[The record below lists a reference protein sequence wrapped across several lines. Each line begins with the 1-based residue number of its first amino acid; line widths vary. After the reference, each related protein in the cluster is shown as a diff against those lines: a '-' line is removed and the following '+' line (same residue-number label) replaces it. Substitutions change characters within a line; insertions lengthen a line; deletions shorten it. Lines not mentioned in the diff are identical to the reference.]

1 MVVIFIAK
9 IFYFNQED
17 YRCATLW
24 NILTFV
30 RIMQQYISSNL
41 SIGILGGGQLGK
53 MLTDITRKWDI
64 RTHILDSNA
73 GAPAKNSCY
82 RFVQGDLM
90 DYETVLNFGKEVE
103 VLTIEIEHV
112 NIDALY
118 ELEKAGVLVY
128 PKPATLD
135 IIQNKQ
141 TQKAFFEQQKL
152 PTAPFIS
159 CENKKELLAHISNG
173 SVDFPFIWKAAR
185 FGYDGFGVK
194 KIDNKAAIDALPDN
208 PCIIEALVP
217 IKQEI
222 AIIAARN
229 PDGEIV
235 LYPPVGMAFHPE
247 ANQVEYVY
255 FPAEI
260 SKEIAKKAHY
270 ITHKLVS
277 AWAHVGLLAVE
288 FFVDQENNLLINEVA
303 PRPHNSGHLTIE
315 GANTSQFEQHI
326 RAILNAPL
334 GKTSFQEPTI
344 MANVV
349 GPQELIGTFV
359 YDGIDH
365 VLNTPQAAL
374 HIYGKKTTKPQRK
387 MGHIT
392 LTGADLNVIFKKIK
406 DLKAKLKLKA
416 N

>member
-1 MVVIFIAK
+1 
-9 IFYFNQED
+9 
-17 YRCATLW
+17 
-24 NILTFV
+24 
-30 RIMQQYISSNL
+30 MQQYISSNL

-53 MLTDITRKWDI
+53 MLTDVTRKWDI

-73 GAPAKNSCY
+73 EAPAKNSCY

-141 TQKAFFEQQKL
+141 TQKAFFEQHKL
-152 PTAPFIS
+152 PTASFIS
-159 CENKKELLAHISNG
+159 CENKKELLAHISTG
-173 SVDFPFIWKAAR
+173 SFDFPFIWKTAR

-194 KIDNKAAIDALPDN
+194 KIDDKAAIDALPDN
-208 PCIIEALVP
+208 PCIIEKLVS

-229 PDGEIV
+229 PDGEIA
-235 LYPPVGMAFHPE
+235 LYPPVEMAFHPE

-255 FPAEI
+255 FPADI
-260 SKEIAKKAHY
+260 NDEIAKKTHD

-277 AWAHVGLLAVE
+277 AWGHIGLLAVE
-288 FFVDQENNLLINEVA
+288 FFVDQENNVLLNEVA

-334 GKTSFQEPTI
+334 GETSFNQPTI

-349 GPQELIGTFV
+349 GPQGLIGPFIYEGV
-359 YDGIDH
+359 DQI
-365 VLNTPQAAL
+365 LNTPKAAL
-374 HIYGKKTTKPQRK
+374 HIYGKKTSKPQRK

-392 LTGADLNVIFKKIK
+392 LTGVDLNVIFKNIK

>member
-1 MVVIFIAK
+1 
-9 IFYFNQED
+9 
-17 YRCATLW
+17 
-24 NILTFV
+24 
-30 RIMQQYISSNL
+30 MQQYISSNL

-53 MLTDITRKWDI
+53 MLTDVTRKWDI
-64 RTHILDSNA
+64 RSHILDANA

-90 DYETVLNFGKEVE
+90 DYETVLNFGREVD

-128 PKPATLD
+128 PKPTTLD
-135 IIQNKQ
+135 LIQNKQ
-141 TQKAFFEQQKL
+141 TQKAFFVAQKL

-159 CENKKELLAHISNG
+159 CENKKELLAHVSKG
-173 SVDFPFIWKAAR
+173 SFTFPFIWKAAR

-194 KIDNKAAIDALPDN
+194 KIDDKAAIDALPDN

-222 AIIAARN
+222 AIIAARS
-229 PDGEIV
+229 PDGEIA

-255 FPAEI
+255 FPANI
-260 SKEIAKKAHY
+260 SKEMAKKAHE
-270 ITHKLVS
+270 ITHKLIR
-277 AWAHVGLLAVE
+277 AWKHIGLLAVE
-288 FFVDQENNLLINEVA
+288 FFVDNENNLLINEVA

-334 GKTSFQEPTI
+334 GKTRFDQPAI

-359 YDGIDH
+359 YEGVDH
-365 VLNTPQAAL
+365 ILNTPKAAL

-392 LTGADLNVIFKKIK
+392 LTGADLNIIFKEIT

-416 N
+416 I

>member
-1 MVVIFIAK
+1 
-9 IFYFNQED
+9 
-17 YRCATLW
+17 
-24 NILTFV
+24 
-30 RIMQQYISSNL
+30 MQQYISSNL

-53 MLTDITRKWDI
+53 MLTDVTRKWDI
-64 RTHILDSNA
+64 RSHILDANA

-90 DYETVLNFGKEVE
+90 DYETVLNFGREVD

-141 TQKAFFEQQKL
+141 TQKAFFVAQKL

-159 CENKKELLAHISNG
+159 CENKKELLAHVSKG
-173 SVDFPFIWKAAR
+173 SFTFPFIWKAAR

-194 KIDNKAAIDALPDN
+194 KIDDKAAIDALPDN

-222 AIIAARN
+222 AIIAARS
-229 PDGEIV
+229 PDGEIA

-255 FPAEI
+255 FPANI
-260 SKEIAKKAHY
+260 SKEMAKKAHE
-270 ITHKLVS
+270 ITHKLIR
-277 AWAHVGLLAVE
+277 AWKHIGLLAVE
-288 FFVDQENNLLINEVA
+288 FFVDNENNLLINEVA

-334 GKTSFQEPTI
+334 GKTRFDQPAI

-359 YDGIDH
+359 YEGVDH
-365 VLNTPQAAL
+365 ILNTPKAAL

-392 LTGADLNVIFKKIK
+392 LTGADLNIIFKEIT

-416 N
+416 I

>member
-1 MVVIFIAK
+1 
-9 IFYFNQED
+9 
-17 YRCATLW
+17 
-24 NILTFV
+24 
-30 RIMQQYISSNL
+30 MQQYISSNL

-53 MLTDITRKWDI
+53 MLTDVTRKWDI

-73 GAPAKNSCY
+73 EAPAKNSCY

-141 TQKAFFEQQKL
+141 TQKAFFEQHKL
-152 PTAPFIS
+152 PTASFIS
-159 CENKKELLAHISNG
+159 CENKKELLAHISTG
-173 SVDFPFIWKAAR
+173 SFDFPFIWKTAR

-194 KIDNKAAIDALPDN
+194 KIDDKAAIDALPDN
-208 PCIIEALVP
+208 PCIIEKLVS

-229 PDGEIV
+229 PDGEIA
-235 LYPPVGMAFHPE
+235 LYPPVEMAFHPE

-255 FPAEI
+255 FPADI
-260 SKEIAKKAHY
+260 NDEIAKKAHD

-277 AWAHVGLLAVE
+277 AWGHIGLLAVE
-288 FFVDQENNLLINEVA
+288 FFVDQENNVLLNEVA

-334 GKTSFQEPTI
+334 GETSFNQPTI

-349 GPQELIGTFV
+349 GPQGLIGPFIYEGV
-359 YDGIDH
+359 DQI
-365 VLNTPQAAL
+365 LNTPKAAL
-374 HIYGKKTTKPQRK
+374 HIYGKKTSKPQRK

-392 LTGADLNVIFKKIK
+392 LTGVDLNVIFKNIK

>member
-1 MVVIFIAK
+1 
-9 IFYFNQED
+9 
-17 YRCATLW
+17 
-24 NILTFV
+24 
-30 RIMQQYISSNL
+30 MQQYISSNL

-53 MLTDITRKWDI
+53 MLTDVTRKWDI
-64 RTHILDSNA
+64 RSHILDANA

-90 DYETVLNFGKEVE
+90 DYETVLNFGREVD

-128 PKPATLD
+128 PKPTTLD

-141 TQKAFFEQQKL
+141 TQKAFFVAQKL

-159 CENKKELLAHISNG
+159 CENKKELLAHVSKG
-173 SVDFPFIWKAAR
+173 SFTFPFIWKAAR

-194 KIDNKAAIDALPDN
+194 KIDDKAAIDALPDN

-222 AIIAARN
+222 AIIAARS
-229 PDGEIV
+229 PDGEIA

-255 FPAEI
+255 FPANI
-260 SKEIAKKAHY
+260 SKEMAKKAHE
-270 ITHKLVS
+270 ITHKLIR
-277 AWAHVGLLAVE
+277 AWKHIGLLAVE
-288 FFVDQENNLLINEVA
+288 FFVDNENNLLINEVA

-334 GKTSFQEPTI
+334 GKTRFDQPAI

-359 YDGIDH
+359 YEGVDH
-365 VLNTPQAAL
+365 ILNTPKAAL

-392 LTGADLNVIFKKIK
+392 LTGADLNVIFKEIK

>member
-1 MVVIFIAK
+1 
-9 IFYFNQED
+9 
-17 YRCATLW
+17 
-24 NILTFV
+24 
-30 RIMQQYISSNL
+30 MQKYISSNL

-53 MLTDITRKWDI
+53 MLTDVARKWDI
-64 RTHILDSNA
+64 RTHILDCYP

-90 DYETVLNFGKEVE
+90 DYETVLNFGKEVN

-128 PKPATLD
+128 PKPTTLD

-141 TQKAFFEQQKL
+141 TQKAFFEEQKL

-159 CENKKELLAHISNG
+159 CENKKELLAHVSN
-173 SVDFPFIWKAAR
+173 SNFNFPFIWKTAR

-194 KIDNKAAIDALPDN
+194 KIIDKAAIEALPDK
-208 PCIIEALVP
+208 PCIVETLVP

-229 PDGEIV
+229 PDGEIE
-235 LYPPVGMAFHPE
+235 LYPPVQMTFHPE

-255 FPAEI
+255 FPADISNEI
-260 SKEIAKKAHY
+260 TKKAHD
-270 ITHKLVS
+270 ITHNLVS
-277 AWAHVGLLAVE
+277 AWEHIGLLAVE
-288 FFVDQENNLLINEVA
+288 FFVDQKNNLLVNEVA

-315 GANTSQFEQHI
+315 GAYTSQFEQHI
-326 RAILNAPL
+326 RAILNSPL
-334 GKTSFQEPTI
+334 GKTSFHEPTI

-349 GPQELIGTFV
+349 GPPKLNGPFV
-359 YDGIDH
+359 YYGIDYI
-365 VLNTPQAAL
+365 LNTPKAAL
-374 HIYGKKTTKPQRK
+374 HIYGKETTKPQRK

-392 LTGADLNVIFKKIK
+392 LSGADLDVIFKQIK

>member
-1 MVVIFIAK
+1 
-9 IFYFNQED
+9 
-17 YRCATLW
+17 
-24 NILTFV
+24 
-30 RIMQQYISSNL
+30 MQKYISSNL

-53 MLTDITRKWDI
+53 MLTDVTRKWDI
-64 RTHILDSNA
+64 RTHILDANA

-90 DYETVLNFGKEVE
+90 DYETVLNFGREVD

-141 TQKAFFEQQKL
+141 TQKAFFVAQKL

-159 CENKKELLAHISNG
+159 CENKKELLAHVSNG
-173 SVDFPFIWKAAR
+173 SFTFPFIWKAAR

-194 KIDNKAAIDALPDN
+194 KIDDKAAIDALPDN
-208 PCIIEALVP
+208 PCIIEALIP
-217 IKQEI
+217 IEQEI
-222 AIIAARN
+222 AIIAARS
-229 PDGEIV
+229 PEGEIA
-235 LYPPVGMAFHPE
+235 LYPPVGMAFHPA

-255 FPAEI
+255 FPADI
-260 SKEIAKKAHY
+260 SKEMAKKAHE
-270 ITHKLVS
+270 ITHKLVH
-277 AWAHVGLLAVE
+277 AWGHIGLLAVE
-288 FFVDQENNLLINEVA
+288 FFVDNEDNLLINEVA

-334 GKTSFQEPTI
+334 GKTRFDQPAI

-359 YDGIDH
+359 YEGLDH
-365 VLNTPQAAL
+365 ILNTPKAAL

-392 LTGADLNVIFKKIK
+392 LTGADLNIIFKEIK

>member
-1 MVVIFIAK
+1 
-9 IFYFNQED
+9 
-17 YRCATLW
+17 
-24 NILTFV
+24 
-30 RIMQQYISSNL
+30 MQQYISSNL

-53 MLTDITRKWDI
+53 MLTDVTRKWDI

-73 GAPAKNSCY
+73 EAPAKNSCY

-141 TQKAFFEQQKL
+141 TQKAFFEKHKL
-152 PTAPFIS
+152 PTASFIS
-159 CENKKELLAHISNG
+159 CENKKELLAHISTG
-173 SVDFPFIWKAAR
+173 SFDFPFIWKTAR

-194 KIDNKAAIDALPDN
+194 KIDDKTAIDALPDN
-208 PCIIEALVP
+208 PCIIEKLVS

-229 PDGEIV
+229 PDGEIA
-235 LYPPVGMAFHPE
+235 LYPPVEMAFHPE

-255 FPAEI
+255 FPADINDEI
-260 SKEIAKKAHY
+260 TKKAHD

-277 AWAHVGLLAVE
+277 AWGHIGLLAVE
-288 FFVDQENNLLINEVA
+288 FFVDQENNVLLNEVA

-334 GKTSFQEPTI
+334 GETSFNQPTI

-349 GPQELIGTFV
+349 GPQGLIGPFIYEGV
-359 YDGIDH
+359 DQI
-365 VLNTPQAAL
+365 LNTPKAAL
-374 HIYGKKTTKPQRK
+374 HIYGKKTSKPQRK

-392 LTGADLNVIFKKIK
+392 LIGADLNVIFKKIK

>member
-1 MVVIFIAK
+1 MVVIFHAK

-17 YRCATLW
+17 YRYATLW

-30 RIMQQYISSNL
+30 LIMQQYISSNL

-53 MLTDITRKWDI
+53 MLTDVTRKWDI

-73 GAPAKNSCY
+73 EAPAKNSCY

-128 PKPATLD
+128 PKPTTLD

-141 TQKAFFEQQKL
+141 TQKAFFEQHKL
-152 PTAPFIS
+152 PTASFIS
-159 CENKKELLAHISNG
+159 CENKKELLAHISTG
-173 SVDFPFIWKAAR
+173 SFDFPFIWKAAR

-194 KIDNKAAIDALPDN
+194 KIDDKAAIEALPDN
-208 PCIIEALVP
+208 PCIIEKLVS
-217 IKQEI
+217 IKQEM

-229 PDGEIV
+229 PDGEIA
-235 LYPPVGMAFHPE
+235 LYPPVEMAFHPE

-255 FPAEI
+255 FPAYI
-260 SKEIAKKAHY
+260 NDEIAKKAHD

-277 AWAHVGLLAVE
+277 TWGHIGLLAVE
-288 FFVDQENNLLINEVA
+288 FFVDQENNVLLNEVA

-334 GKTSFQEPTI
+334 GETRFNQPTI

-349 GPQELIGTFV
+349 GPQGLIGPFIYEGV
-359 YDGIDH
+359 DQI
-365 VLNTPQAAL
+365 LNTPKAAL
-374 HIYGKKTTKPQRK
+374 HIYGKKTSKPQRK

-392 LTGADLNVIFKKIK
+392 LTGVDLNVIFKNIK

>member
-1 MVVIFIAK
+1 
-9 IFYFNQED
+9 
-17 YRCATLW
+17 
-24 NILTFV
+24 
-30 RIMQQYISSNL
+30 
-41 SIGILGGGQLGK
+41 
-53 MLTDITRKWDI
+53 
-64 RTHILDSNA
+64 
-73 GAPAKNSCY
+73 
-82 RFVQGDLM
+82 M
-90 DYETVLNFGKEVE
+90 DYETVLNFGKEVD

-159 CENKKELLAHISNG
+159 CENKKELLAHVSKG
-173 SVDFPFIWKAAR
+173 SFNFPFIWKAAR

-194 KIDNKAAIDALPDN
+194 KIDDKAAIDALPDN

-229 PDGEIV
+229 PDGEIA

-255 FPAEI
+255 FPADI
-260 SKEIAKKAHY
+260 SKEIAKKAHD

-277 AWAHVGLLAVE
+277 AWGHIGLLAVE
-288 FFVDQENNLLINEVA
+288 FFVDEENNLLINEVA

-334 GKTSFQEPTI
+334 GKTSFDQPAI

-349 GPQELIGTFV
+349 GPQELIGPFV
-359 YDGIDH
+359 YYGVDH
-365 VLNTPQAAL
+365 ILNTPKAAL

-392 LTGADLNVIFKKIK
+392 LTGADLNVIFKEIK

>member
-1 MVVIFIAK
+1 
-9 IFYFNQED
+9 
-17 YRCATLW
+17 
-24 NILTFV
+24 
-30 RIMQQYISSNL
+30 MQQYISSNL

-53 MLTDITRKWDI
+53 MLTDVTRKWDI
-64 RTHILDSNA
+64 RTHILDANA

-90 DYETVLNFGKEVE
+90 DYETVLNFGREVD

-141 TQKAFFEQQKL
+141 TQKAFFVAQKL

-159 CENKKELLAHISNG
+159 CENKKELLAHVSKG
-173 SVDFPFIWKAAR
+173 SFTFPFIWKAAR

-194 KIDNKAAIDALPDN
+194 KIDDKAAIDALPDN

-222 AIIAARN
+222 AIIAARS
-229 PDGEIV
+229 PDGEIA

-255 FPAEI
+255 FPANI
-260 SKEIAKKAHY
+260 SKEMAKKAHE
-270 ITHKLVS
+270 ITHKLVR
-277 AWAHVGLLAVE
+277 AWGHIGLLAVE
-288 FFVDQENNLLINEVA
+288 FFVDNENNLLINEVA

-334 GKTSFQEPTI
+334 GKTRFDQPAI

-359 YDGIDH
+359 YEGVDH
-365 VLNTPQAAL
+365 ILNTPKAAL

-392 LTGADLNVIFKKIK
+392 LTGADLNIIFKEIT

>member
-1 MVVIFIAK
+1 
-9 IFYFNQED
+9 
-17 YRCATLW
+17 
-24 NILTFV
+24 
-30 RIMQQYISSNL
+30 MQQYISSNL

-53 MLTDITRKWDI
+53 MLTDVTRKWDI

-90 DYETVLNFGKEVE
+90 DYETVLNFGKEVD

-141 TQKAFFEQQKL
+141 TQKAFFEQQQL

-159 CENKKELLAHISNG
+159 CENKKELLVHVSKG
-173 SVDFPFIWKAAR
+173 SFNFPFIWKAAR

-194 KIDNKAAIDALPDN
+194 KIDDKAAIDALPDN

-229 PDGEIV
+229 PDGEIA
-235 LYPPVGMAFHPE
+235 LYPPVEMAFHPE

-255 FPAEI
+255 FPAGI
-260 SKEIAKKAHY
+260 NDEIAKKTHD

-277 AWAHVGLLAVE
+277 AWGHIGLLAVE
-288 FFVDQENNLLINEVA
+288 FFVDQENNVLLNEVA

-334 GKTSFQEPTI
+334 GETSFNQPTI

-349 GPQELIGTFV
+349 GPQGLIGPFIYEGV
-359 YDGIDH
+359 DQI
-365 VLNTPQAAL
+365 LNTPKAAL
-374 HIYGKKTTKPQRK
+374 HIYGKKTSKPQRK

-392 LTGADLNVIFKKIK
+392 LTGVDLNVIFKNIK

>member
-1 MVVIFIAK
+1 
-9 IFYFNQED
+9 
-17 YRCATLW
+17 
-24 NILTFV
+24 
-30 RIMQQYISSNL
+30 MQQYISSNL

-53 MLTDITRKWDI
+53 MLTDVTRKWDI

-73 GAPAKNSCY
+73 EAPAKNSCY

-128 PKPATLD
+128 PKPTTLD

-141 TQKAFFEQQKL
+141 TQKAFFEQHKL
-152 PTAPFIS
+152 PTASFIS
-159 CENKKELLAHISNG
+159 CENKKELLAHISTG
-173 SVDFPFIWKAAR
+173 SFDFPFIWKAAR

-194 KIDNKAAIDALPDN
+194 KIDDKAAIDALPDN
-208 PCIIEALVP
+208 PCIIEKLVS
-217 IKQEI
+217 IKQEM

-229 PDGEIV
+229 PDGEIA
-235 LYPPVGMAFHPE
+235 LYPPVEMAFHPE

-255 FPAEI
+255 FPAYI
-260 SKEIAKKAHY
+260 NDEIAKKAHD

-277 AWAHVGLLAVE
+277 TWGHIGLLAVE
-288 FFVDQENNLLINEVA
+288 FFVDQENNVLLNEVA

-334 GKTSFQEPTI
+334 GETSFNQPTI

-349 GPQELIGTFV
+349 GPQGLIGPFIYEGV
-359 YDGIDH
+359 DQI
-365 VLNTPQAAL
+365 LNTPKAAL
-374 HIYGKKTTKPQRK
+374 HIYGKKTSKPQRK

-392 LTGADLNVIFKKIK
+392 LTGVDLNVIFKNIK

>member
-1 MVVIFIAK
+1 
-9 IFYFNQED
+9 
-17 YRCATLW
+17 
-24 NILTFV
+24 
-30 RIMQQYISSNL
+30 MQQYISSNL

-53 MLTDITRKWDI
+53 MLTDVTRKWDI

-73 GAPAKNSCY
+73 EAPAKNSCY

-141 TQKAFFEQQKL
+141 TQKAFFEKHKL
-152 PTAPFIS
+152 PTASFIS
-159 CENKKELLAHISNG
+159 CENKKELLAHISTG
-173 SVDFPFIWKAAR
+173 SFDFPFIWKTAR

-194 KIDNKAAIDALPDN
+194 KIDDKTAIDALPDN
-208 PCIIEALVP
+208 PCIIEKLVS

-229 PDGEIV
+229 PDGEIA
-235 LYPPVGMAFHPE
+235 LYPPVEMAFHPE

-255 FPAEI
+255 FPADI
-260 SKEIAKKAHY
+260 NDEIAKKAHD

-277 AWAHVGLLAVE
+277 AWGHIGLLAVE
-288 FFVDQENNLLINEVA
+288 FFVDQENNVLLNEVA

-334 GKTSFQEPTI
+334 GETSFNQPTI

-349 GPQELIGTFV
+349 GPQGLIGPFIYEGV
-359 YDGIDH
+359 DQI
-365 VLNTPQAAL
+365 LNTPKAAL
-374 HIYGKKTTKPQRK
+374 HIYGKKTSKPQRK

-392 LTGADLNVIFKKIK
+392 LTGVDLNVIFKNIK

>member
-1 MVVIFIAK
+1 
-9 IFYFNQED
+9 
-17 YRCATLW
+17 
-24 NILTFV
+24 
-30 RIMQQYISSNL
+30 MQQYISSNL

-53 MLTDITRKWDI
+53 MLTDTTRKWDI

-194 KIDNKAAIDALPDN
+194 KIDRKAAIDALPDN
-208 PCIIEALVP
+208 PCIIETVVP

-229 PDGEIV
+229 PDGEIA
-235 LYPPVGMAFHPE
+235 LYPPVGMAFHPK

-260 SKEIAKKAHY
+260 SKEIAKKAHD

-288 FFVDQENNLLINEVA
+288 FFIDQENNLLINEVA

-315 GANTSQFEQHI
+315 GAHTSQFEQHI

-334 GKTSFQEPTI
+334 GQTSFHEPTI

>member
-1 MVVIFIAK
+1 
-9 IFYFNQED
+9 
-17 YRCATLW
+17 
-24 NILTFV
+24 
-30 RIMQQYISSNL
+30 MQQYISSNL
-41 SIGILGGGQLGK
+41 TIGILGGGQLGK
-53 MLTDITRKWDI
+53 MLTDVTRKWDI

-90 DYETVLNFGKEVE
+90 DYETVLNFGKEVD

-118 ELEKAGVLVY
+118 ELEKTGVLVY

-141 TQKAFFEQQKL
+141 TQKAFFEEHKL
-152 PTAPFIS
+152 PTATFVS
-159 CENKKELLAHISNG
+159 CENKNELLAHISNG
-173 SVDFPFIWKAAR
+173 NFEFPFIWKAAR

-194 KIDNKAAIDALPDN
+194 KIDSKADVDALPDSQ
-208 PCIIEALVP
+208 CIIEALVP

-229 PDGEIV
+229 PDGEIA
-235 LYPPVGMAFHPE
+235 LYPAVGMAFHKE

-255 FPAEI
+255 YPAGI
-260 SKEIAKKAHY
+260 NKEIEKKAQE
-270 ITHKLVS
+270 IAHKLVS
-277 AWAHVGLLAVE
+277 AWQHIGLLAVE

-334 GKTSFQEPTI
+334 GKTSFYQPTI

-349 GPQELIGTFV
+349 GPKELIGPFV
-359 YDGIDH
+359 YEGVVNI
-365 VLNTPQAAL
+365 LNTPKAAL

-406 DLKAKLKLKA
+406 DLKEKLKLKA

>member
-1 MVVIFIAK
+1 
-9 IFYFNQED
+9 
-17 YRCATLW
+17 
-24 NILTFV
+24 
-30 RIMQQYISSNL
+30 MQQYISSNL

-53 MLTDITRKWDI
+53 MLTDVTRKWDI
-64 RTHILDSNA
+64 RSHILDANA

-90 DYETVLNFGKEVE
+90 DYETVLNFGREVD

-128 PKPATLD
+128 PKPTTLD

-141 TQKAFFEQQKL
+141 TQKAFFVAQKL

-159 CENKKELLAHISNG
+159 CENKKELLAHVSKG
-173 SVDFPFIWKAAR
+173 SFTFPFIWKAAR

-194 KIDNKAAIDALPDN
+194 KIDDKAAIDALPDN

-222 AIIAARN
+222 AIIAARS
-229 PDGEIV
+229 PDGEIA

-255 FPAEI
+255 FPANI
-260 SKEIAKKAHY
+260 SKEMAKKAHE
-270 ITHKLVS
+270 ITHKLVR
-277 AWAHVGLLAVE
+277 AWGHIGLLAVE
-288 FFVDQENNLLINEVA
+288 FFVDNENNLLINEVA

-334 GKTSFQEPTI
+334 GKTRFDQPAI

-359 YDGIDH
+359 YEGVDH
-365 VLNTPQAAL
+365 ILNTPKAAL

-392 LTGADLNVIFKKIK
+392 LTGADLNVIFKEIK

>member
-1 MVVIFIAK
+1 
-9 IFYFNQED
+9 
-17 YRCATLW
+17 
-24 NILTFV
+24 
-30 RIMQQYISSNL
+30 MQQYISSNL
-41 SIGILGGGQLGK
+41 TIGILGGGQLGK

-64 RTHILDSNA
+64 RTYILDSSA
-73 GAPAKNSCY
+73 GAPAKNSCN

-90 DYETVLNFGKEVE
+90 DYETVLNFGKEVD

-118 ELEKAGVLVY
+118 ELEKTGVLVY
-128 PKPATLD
+128 PKPATID

-141 TQKAFFEQQKL
+141 TQKAFFEEHKL
-152 PTAPFIS
+152 PTAAFVS
-159 CENKKELLAHISNG
+159 CENKNELLAHVSNV
-173 SVDFPFIWKAAR
+173 SFEFPFIWKAAR

-194 KIDNKAAIDALPDN
+194 KIYSKADIDALPDSQ
-208 PCIIEALVP
+208 CIIEALVP

-222 AIIAARN
+222 AIIATRN
-229 PDGEIV
+229 PDGEIA
-235 LYPPVGMAFHPE
+235 LYPAVGMAFHKE

-255 FPAEI
+255 YPAEI
-260 SKEIAKKAHY
+260 DKEIEKKAQE
-270 ITHKLVS
+270 IAHKLVS
-277 AWAHVGLLAVE
+277 AWQHIGLLAVE
-288 FFVDQENNLLINEVA
+288 FFVDQESNLLINEVA

-334 GKTSFQEPTI
+334 GKTSFYQPTI

-349 GPQELIGTFV
+349 GPKELIGTFV
-359 YDGIDH
+359 YEGVVNI
-365 VLNTPQAAL
+365 LNTPKAAL

-392 LTGADLNVIFKKIK
+392 LTGADLNVIFKEIK
-406 DLKAKLKLKA
+406 DLKEKLKLKV

>member
-1 MVVIFIAK
+1 
-9 IFYFNQED
+9 
-17 YRCATLW
+17 
-24 NILTFV
+24 
-30 RIMQQYISSNL
+30 MQQYISSNL

-53 MLTDITRKWDI
+53 MLTDVTRKWDI
-64 RTHILDSNA
+64 RSHILDANA

-90 DYETVLNFGKEVE
+90 DYETVLNFGREVD

-128 PKPATLD
+128 PKPTTLD

-141 TQKAFFEQQKL
+141 TQKAFFVAQKL

-159 CENKKELLAHISNG
+159 CENKKELLAHVSNG
-173 SVDFPFIWKAAR
+173 SFTFPFIWKAAR

-194 KIDNKAAIDALPDN
+194 KIDDKAAVDALPDN

-222 AIIAARN
+222 AIIAARS
-229 PDGEIV
+229 PDGEIA

-255 FPAEI
+255 FPANI
-260 SKEIAKKAHY
+260 SKEMAKKAHE
-270 ITHKLVS
+270 ITHKLIR
-277 AWAHVGLLAVE
+277 AWKHIGLLAVE
-288 FFVDQENNLLINEVA
+288 FFVDNENNLLINEVA

-334 GKTSFQEPTI
+334 GKTRFDQPAI

-359 YDGIDH
+359 YEGVDH
-365 VLNTPQAAL
+365 ILNTPKAAL

-392 LTGADLNVIFKKIK
+392 LTGADLNVIFKEIR

-416 N
+416 I

>member
-1 MVVIFIAK
+1 
-9 IFYFNQED
+9 
-17 YRCATLW
+17 
-24 NILTFV
+24 
-30 RIMQQYISSNL
+30 MQQYISSNL

-53 MLTDITRKWDI
+53 MLTDVTRKWDI

-73 GAPAKNSCY
+73 EAPAKNSCY

-128 PKPATLD
+128 PKPTTLD

-141 TQKAFFEQQKL
+141 TQKAFFEQHKL
-152 PTAPFIS
+152 PTASFIS
-159 CENKKELLAHISNG
+159 CENKKELLAHISTGNF
-173 SVDFPFIWKAAR
+173 DFPFIWKAAR

-194 KIDNKAAIDALPDN
+194 KIDDKAAIDALPDN
-208 PCIIEALVP
+208 PCIIEKLVS
-217 IKQEI
+217 IKQEM

-229 PDGEIV
+229 PDGEIA
-235 LYPPVGMAFHPE
+235 LYPPVEMAFHPE

-255 FPAEI
+255 FPAYI
-260 SKEIAKKAHY
+260 NDEIAKKAHD

-277 AWAHVGLLAVE
+277 TWGHIGLLAVE
-288 FFVDQENNLLINEVA
+288 FFVDQENNVLLNEVA

-334 GKTSFQEPTI
+334 GETSFNQPTI

-349 GPQELIGTFV
+349 GPQGLIGPFIYEGV
-359 YDGIDH
+359 DQI
-365 VLNTPQAAL
+365 LNTPKAAL
-374 HIYGKKTTKPQRK
+374 HIYGKKTSKPQRK

-392 LTGADLNVIFKKIK
+392 LTGVDLNVIFKNIK

>member
-1 MVVIFIAK
+1 
-9 IFYFNQED
+9 
-17 YRCATLW
+17 
-24 NILTFV
+24 
-30 RIMQQYISSNL
+30 MQQYISSNL

-53 MLTDITRKWDI
+53 MLTDVTRKWDI

-73 GAPAKNSCY
+73 EAPAKNSCY

-141 TQKAFFEQQKL
+141 TQKAFFEQHKL
-152 PTAPFIS
+152 PTASFIS
-159 CENKKELLAHISNG
+159 CENKKELLAHISTG
-173 SVDFPFIWKAAR
+173 SFDFPFIWKAAR

-194 KIDNKAAIDALPDN
+194 KIDDKAAIDALPDN
-208 PCIIEALVP
+208 PCIIEKLVS

-229 PDGEIV
+229 PDGEIA
-235 LYPPVGMAFHPE
+235 LYPPVEMAFHPE

-255 FPAEI
+255 FPADI
-260 SKEIAKKAHY
+260 NDEIAKKAHD

-277 AWAHVGLLAVE
+277 AWGHIGLLAVE
-288 FFVDQENNLLINEVA
+288 FFVDQENNVLLNEVA

-334 GKTSFQEPTI
+334 GETSFNQPTI

-349 GPQELIGTFV
+349 GPQGLIGPFIYEGV
-359 YDGIDH
+359 DQI
-365 VLNTPQAAL
+365 LNTPKAAL
-374 HIYGKKTTKPQRK
+374 HIYGKKTSKPQRK

-392 LTGADLNVIFKKIK
+392 LTGVDLNVIFKNIK

>member
-1 MVVIFIAK
+1 M
-9 IFYFNQED
+9 
-17 YRCATLW
+17 
-24 NILTFV
+24 
-30 RIMQQYISSNL
+30 
-41 SIGILGGGQLGK
+41 
-53 MLTDITRKWDI
+53 
-64 RTHILDSNA
+64 
-73 GAPAKNSCY
+73 
-82 RFVQGDLM
+82 
-90 DYETVLNFGKEVE
+90 
-103 VLTIEIEHV
+103 
-112 NIDALY
+112 
-118 ELEKAGVLVY
+118 VY

-141 TQKAFFEQQKL
+141 TQKAFFEQQQL

-159 CENKKELLAHISNG
+159 CENKKELLAHVSKG
-173 SVDFPFIWKAAR
+173 SFNFPFIWKAAR

-194 KIDNKAAIDALPDN
+194 KIDDKAAIDALPDN

-229 PDGEIV
+229 PDGEIA

-255 FPAEI
+255 FPADI
-260 SKEIAKKAHY
+260 SKEIAKKAHD

-277 AWAHVGLLAVE
+277 AWGHIGLLAVE
-288 FFVDQENNLLINEVA
+288 FFVDEENNLLINEVA

-334 GKTSFQEPTI
+334 GKTSFDQPAI

-349 GPQELIGTFV
+349 GPQELIGPFV
-359 YDGIDH
+359 YDGVDH
-365 VLNTPQAAL
+365 ILNTPKAAL

-392 LTGADLNVIFKKIK
+392 LTGADLNVIFKEIK

>member
-1 MVVIFIAK
+1 
-9 IFYFNQED
+9 
-17 YRCATLW
+17 
-24 NILTFV
+24 
-30 RIMQQYISSNL
+30 MQQYISSNL

-53 MLTDITRKWDI
+53 MLTDVTRKWDI

-73 GAPAKNSCY
+73 EAPAKNSCY

-141 TQKAFFEQQKL
+141 TQKAFFEQHKL
-152 PTAPFIS
+152 PTASFIS
-159 CENKKELLAHISNG
+159 CENKKELLAHISTGNF
-173 SVDFPFIWKAAR
+173 DFPFIWKAAR

-194 KIDNKAAIDALPDN
+194 KIDDKAAIDALPDN
-208 PCIIEALVP
+208 PCIIEKLVS
-217 IKQEI
+217 IKQEM

-229 PDGEIV
+229 PDGEIA
-235 LYPPVGMAFHPE
+235 LYPPVEMAFHPE

-255 FPAEI
+255 FPAYI
-260 SKEIAKKAHY
+260 NDEIAKKAHD

-277 AWAHVGLLAVE
+277 TWGHIGLLAVE
-288 FFVDQENNLLINEVA
+288 FFVDQENNVLLNEVA

-334 GKTSFQEPTI
+334 GETSFNQPTI

-349 GPQELIGTFV
+349 GPQGLIGPFIYEGV
-359 YDGIDH
+359 DQI
-365 VLNTPQAAL
+365 LNTPKAAL
-374 HIYGKKTTKPQRK
+374 HIYGKKTSKPQRK
-387 MGHIT
+387 MGHIN
-392 LTGADLNVIFKKIK
+392 LTGVDLNVIFKNIK

>member
-1 MVVIFIAK
+1 
-9 IFYFNQED
+9 
-17 YRCATLW
+17 
-24 NILTFV
+24 
-30 RIMQQYISSNL
+30 MQQYISSNL

-53 MLTDITRKWDI
+53 MLTDVTRKWDI
-64 RTHILDSNA
+64 RSHILDANA

-90 DYETVLNFGKEVE
+90 DYETVLNFGREVD

-141 TQKAFFEQQKL
+141 TQKAFFVAQKL

-159 CENKKELLAHISNG
+159 CENKKELLAHVSKG
-173 SVDFPFIWKAAR
+173 SFTFPFIWKAAR

-194 KIDNKAAIDALPDN
+194 KIDDKAAIDALPDN

-222 AIIAARN
+222 AIIAARS
-229 PDGEIV
+229 PDGEIA

-255 FPAEI
+255 FPANI
-260 SKEIAKKAHY
+260 SKEMAKKAHE
-270 ITHKLVS
+270 ITHKLIR
-277 AWAHVGLLAVE
+277 AWKHIGLLAVE
-288 FFVDQENNLLINEVA
+288 FFVDNENNLLINEVA

-334 GKTSFQEPTI
+334 GKTRFDQPAI

-359 YDGIDH
+359 YEGVDH
-365 VLNTPQAAL
+365 ILNTPKAAL

-392 LTGADLNVIFKKIK
+392 LTGADLNVIFKEIK

>member
-1 MVVIFIAK
+1 
-9 IFYFNQED
+9 
-17 YRCATLW
+17 
-24 NILTFV
+24 
-30 RIMQQYISSNL
+30 MQQYISSNL

-53 MLTDITRKWDI
+53 MLTDVTRKWDI
-64 RTHILDSNA
+64 RTHILDANA
-73 GAPAKNSCY
+73 GAPVKNSCY

-90 DYETVLNFGKEVE
+90 DYETVLNFGREVD

-141 TQKAFFEQQKL
+141 TQKAFFVAQKL

-159 CENKKELLAHISNG
+159 CESKKELLAHVSKG
-173 SVDFPFIWKAAR
+173 SFTFPFIWKAAR

-194 KIDNKAAIDALPDN
+194 KIDDKAAIDALPDN

-222 AIIAARN
+222 AIIAARS
-229 PDGEIV
+229 PDGEIA

-255 FPAEI
+255 FPANI
-260 SKEIAKKAHY
+260 SKEMAKKAHE
-270 ITHKLVS
+270 ITHKLVR
-277 AWAHVGLLAVE
+277 AWGHIGLLAVE
-288 FFVDQENNLLINEVA
+288 FFVDNENNLLINEVA

-334 GKTSFQEPTI
+334 GKTRFDQPAI

-359 YDGIDH
+359 YEGVDH
-365 VLNTPQAAL
+365 ILNTPKAAL

-392 LTGADLNVIFKKIK
+392 LTGADLNVIFKEIR

>member
-1 MVVIFIAK
+1 
-9 IFYFNQED
+9 
-17 YRCATLW
+17 
-24 NILTFV
+24 
-30 RIMQQYISSNL
+30 MQQYISSNL

-53 MLTDITRKWDI
+53 MLTDVTRKWDI
-64 RTHILDSNA
+64 RTHILDANA

-90 DYETVLNFGKEVE
+90 DYETVLNFGREVD

-141 TQKAFFEQQKL
+141 TQKAFFVAQKL

-159 CENKKELLAHISNG
+159 CENKKELLAHVSKG
-173 SVDFPFIWKAAR
+173 SFTFPFIWKAAR

-194 KIDNKAAIDALPDN
+194 KIDDKAAIDALPDN
-208 PCIIEALVP
+208 QCIIEALVP
-217 IKQEI
+217 IKKEI
-222 AIIAARN
+222 AIIAARS
-229 PDGEIV
+229 PDGEIA
-235 LYPPVGMAFHPE
+235 LYSPVGMAFHPE
-247 ANQVEYVY
+247 ANQIEYVY
-255 FPAEI
+255 FPADI
-260 SKEIAKKAHY
+260 SKEMAKKAHE
-270 ITHKLVS
+270 ITHKLVR
-277 AWAHVGLLAVE
+277 AWGHIGLLAVE
-288 FFVDQENNLLINEVA
+288 FFVDNEDNLLINEVA

-334 GKTSFQEPTI
+334 GKTRFDQPAI

-359 YDGIDH
+359 YEGVDH
-365 VLNTPQAAL
+365 ILNTPKAAL

-392 LTGADLNVIFKKIK
+392 LTGADLNVIFKEIK

>member
-1 MVVIFIAK
+1 
-9 IFYFNQED
+9 
-17 YRCATLW
+17 
-24 NILTFV
+24 
-30 RIMQQYISSNL
+30 MQQYISSNL

-53 MLTDITRKWDI
+53 MLTDVTRKWDI
-64 RTHILDSNA
+64 RTHILDANA

-90 DYETVLNFGKEVE
+90 DYETVLNFGREVD

-141 TQKAFFEQQKL
+141 TQKAFFVAQKL

-159 CENKKELLAHISNG
+159 CESKKELLAHVSKG
-173 SVDFPFIWKAAR
+173 SFTFPFIWKAAR

-194 KIDNKAAIDALPDN
+194 KIDDKAAIDALPDN

-222 AIIAARN
+222 AIIAARS
-229 PDGEIV
+229 PDGEIA

-255 FPAEI
+255 FPANI
-260 SKEIAKKAHY
+260 SKEMAKKAHE
-270 ITHKLVS
+270 ITHKLVR
-277 AWAHVGLLAVE
+277 AWGHIGLLAVE
-288 FFVDQENNLLINEVA
+288 FFVDNENNLLINEVA

-334 GKTSFQEPTI
+334 GKTRFDQPAI

-359 YDGIDH
+359 YEGVDH
-365 VLNTPQAAL
+365 ILNTPKAAL

-392 LTGADLNVIFKKIK
+392 LTGADLNVIFKEIK

>member
-1 MVVIFIAK
+1 
-9 IFYFNQED
+9 
-17 YRCATLW
+17 
-24 NILTFV
+24 
-30 RIMQQYISSNL
+30 MQQYISSNL

-53 MLTDITRKWDI
+53 MLTDVTRKWDI

-73 GAPAKNSCY
+73 EAPAKNSCY

-128 PKPATLD
+128 PKPTTLD

-141 TQKAFFEQQKL
+141 TQKAFFEQHKL
-152 PTAPFIS
+152 PTASFIS
-159 CENKKELLAHISNG
+159 CENKKELLAHISTG
-173 SVDFPFIWKAAR
+173 SFDFPFIWKAAR

-194 KIDNKAAIDALPDN
+194 KIDDKAAIEALPDN
-208 PCIIEALVP
+208 PCIIEKLVS
-217 IKQEI
+217 IKQEM

-229 PDGEIV
+229 PDGEIA
-235 LYPPVGMAFHPE
+235 LYPPVEMAFHPE

-255 FPAEI
+255 FPAYI
-260 SKEIAKKAHY
+260 NDEIAKKAHD
-270 ITHKLVS
+270 ITYKLVS
-277 AWAHVGLLAVE
+277 TWGHIGLLAVE
-288 FFVDQENNLLINEVA
+288 FFVDQENNVLLNEVA

-334 GKTSFQEPTI
+334 GETRFNQPTI

-349 GPQELIGTFV
+349 GPQGLIGPFIYEGV
-359 YDGIDH
+359 DQI
-365 VLNTPQAAL
+365 LNTPKAAL
-374 HIYGKKTTKPQRK
+374 HIYGKKTSKPQRK

-392 LTGADLNVIFKKIK
+392 LTGVDLNVIFKNIK

>member
-1 MVVIFIAK
+1 
-9 IFYFNQED
+9 
-17 YRCATLW
+17 
-24 NILTFV
+24 
-30 RIMQQYISSNL
+30 MQQYISSNL
-41 SIGILGGGQLGK
+41 TIGILGGGQLGK

-64 RTHILDSNA
+64 RTYILDSSA
-73 GAPAKNSCY
+73 GAPAKNSCN

-90 DYETVLNFGKEVE
+90 DYETVLNFGKEVD

-118 ELEKAGVLVY
+118 ELEKTGVLVY
-128 PKPATLD
+128 PKPATID

-141 TQKAFFEQQKL
+141 TQKAFFEEHKL
-152 PTAPFIS
+152 PTAAFVS
-159 CENKKELLAHISNG
+159 CENKNELLAHVSNG
-173 SVDFPFIWKAAR
+173 SFEFPFIWKAAR

-194 KIDNKAAIDALPDN
+194 KIYSKADIDALPDSQ
-208 PCIIEALVP
+208 CIIEALVP

-222 AIIAARN
+222 AIIATRN
-229 PDGEIV
+229 PDGEIA
-235 LYPPVGMAFHPE
+235 LYPAVGMAFHKE

-255 FPAEI
+255 YPAEI
-260 SKEIAKKAHY
+260 DKEIEKKAQE
-270 ITHKLVS
+270 IAHKLVS
-277 AWAHVGLLAVE
+277 AWQHIGLLAVE
-288 FFVDQENNLLINEVA
+288 FFVDQESNLLINEVA

-334 GKTSFQEPTI
+334 GKTSFYQPTI

-349 GPQELIGTFV
+349 GPKELIGPFV
-359 YDGIDH
+359 YEGVVNI
-365 VLNTPQAAL
+365 LNTPKATL

-392 LTGADLNVIFKKIK
+392 LTGADLNVIFKEIK
-406 DLKAKLKLKA
+406 DLKEKLKLKVY
-416 N
+416 

>member
-1 MVVIFIAK
+1 
-9 IFYFNQED
+9 
-17 YRCATLW
+17 
-24 NILTFV
+24 
-30 RIMQQYISSNL
+30 MQQYISSSL

-194 KIDNKAAIDALPDN
+194 KIDRKAAIDALPDN
-208 PCIIEALVP
+208 PCIIETVVP

-229 PDGEIV
+229 PDGEIA

-260 SKEIAKKAHY
+260 SKEIAKKAHD

-277 AWAHVGLLAVE
+277 AWANVGLLAVE

-303 PRPHNSGHLTIE
+303 PRPHNSGHLTITDSNNLKLHPRMKDFYKFFKYNGKIVDIFDYE
-315 GANTSQFEQHI
+315 ESHLNIFSREILQKIKKNLSSDITLRLIDDYKIDGDFVESQAFAFLAIRSVQGLPISFPNTTGCKI
-326 RAILNAPL
+326 PC
-334 GKTSFQEPTI
+334 
-344 MANVV
+344 V
-349 GPQELIGTFV
+349 GGELIK
-359 YDGIDH
+359 
-365 VLNTPQAAL
+365 N
-374 HIYGKKTTKPQRK
+374 
-387 MGHIT
+387 
-392 LTGADLNVIFKKIK
+392 
-406 DLKAKLKLKA
+406 
-416 N
+416 

>member
-1 MVVIFIAK
+1 
-9 IFYFNQED
+9 
-17 YRCATLW
+17 
-24 NILTFV
+24 
-30 RIMQQYISSNL
+30 MQQYISSNL

-53 MLTDITRKWDI
+53 MLTDVTRKWDI

-82 RFVQGDLM
+82 RFIQGDLM
-90 DYETVLNFGKEVE
+90 DYETVLNFGKEVN

-141 TQKAFFEQQKL
+141 TQKAFFVAQKL

-159 CENKKELLAHISNG
+159 CENKKELLAHVSKG
-173 SVDFPFIWKAAR
+173 SFNFPFIWKAAR

-194 KIDNKAAIDALPDN
+194 KIDDKAAIDALPDN

-222 AIIAARN
+222 AIIVARN
-229 PDGEIV
+229 PDGEIA

-255 FPAEI
+255 FPADI
-260 SKEIAKKAHY
+260 SKEIAKKAHD

-277 AWAHVGLLAVE
+277 AWGHIGLLAVE
-288 FFVDQENNLLINEVA
+288 FFVDEENNLLINEVA

-334 GKTSFQEPTI
+334 GETSFDQPAI

-349 GPQELIGTFV
+349 GPQELIGPFV
-359 YDGIDH
+359 YDGVDH
-365 VLNTPQAAL
+365 ILNTPKAAL

-392 LTGADLNVIFKKIK
+392 LTGADLNVIFKEIK
-406 DLKAKLKLKA
+406 DLKVKLKLKA

>member
-1 MVVIFIAK
+1 
-9 IFYFNQED
+9 
-17 YRCATLW
+17 
-24 NILTFV
+24 
-30 RIMQQYISSNL
+30 MQQYISSNL

-118 ELEKAGVLVY
+118 ELEKAGVLIY

-159 CENKKELLAHISNG
+159 CENKKELLEHLTNG
-173 SVDFPFIWKAAR
+173 SFNFPFIWKAAR

-194 KIDNKAAIDALPDN
+194 KIDNKAAINALPDN
-208 PCIIEALVP
+208 PCIIETLVP

-229 PDGEIV
+229 PDGEIA

-255 FPAEI
+255 FPADI
-260 SKEIAKKAHY
+260 SKEIAQKAHD

-277 AWAHVGLLAVE
+277 AWEHVGLLAVE
-288 FFVDQENNLLINEVA
+288 FFVDQENNVLINEVA

-334 GKTSFQEPTI
+334 GETRFHEPAI

-349 GPQELIGTFV
+349 GPQALIGPFV
-359 YDGIDH
+359 YQGIDH
-365 VLNTPQAAL
+365 VLNTSQAAL